1 MLSVIDTL
9 EYHVSVRDYTDKKI
23 PDEMLEQILEA
34 ARRSPTSSNMQTYSI
49 VVVKNQETKKEL
61 AKFAGNQKHVE
72 TCDTFIALC
81 ADISGVDE
89 ACQIHDTKL
98 AKSLE
103 TTMVA
108 TIDAALVGMSLC
120 LAAESHGLG
129 TVMIG
134 GMRNNPRGVAELLG
148 FPRGVYVAFGLC
160 LGYPDSKSALKP
172 RMKSEMIIHRE
183 QYFERR
189 SDNFIEYDKELASF
203 YRANGKESPDAA
215 WTGVVA
221 KQLENI
227 KRPDLKNALESMGFS
242 FD

>member
-1 MLSVIDTL
+1 MQSVVDTL
-9 EYHVSVRDYTDKKI
+9 EKHVSIRDYTDEKI
-23 PDEMLEQILEA
+23 PDELLEKILEA

-49 VVVKNQETKKEL
+49 VVVKNHETKKEL
-61 AKFAGNQKHVE
+61 AKFAGGQKHVE

-81 ADISGVDE
+81 ADISGVDK
-89 ACQIHDTKL
+89 ACQIHDKTL

-103 TTMVA
+103 TTLVA

-134 GMRNNPRGVAELLG
+134 GMRNNPQGVADLLG
-148 FPRGVYVAFGLC
+148 FPQGVYVAFGLC
-160 LGYPDSKSALKP
+160 LSYPASKTALKP
-172 RMKSEMIIHRE
+172 RMKSELIIHRE
-183 QYFERR
+183 KYVERT
-189 SDNFIEYDKELASF
+189 SDDLIGYDKELAEF

-221 KQLENI
+221 RQLENT
-227 KRPDLKNALESMGFS
+227 KRPDLKNTLETMGFS
-242 FD
+242 LD